1 MKLDDFAIVPVSMK
15 WRQSYWIDPL
25 DIVMF
30 RSEAGVIEMNGGAE
44 SKDGEDER
52 EEETRHYSRLPFKID
67 YKLNRI

>member
-1 MKLDDFAIVPVSMK
+1 MK

-44 SKDGEDER
+44 SKDGDDER
-52 EEETRHYSRLPFKID
+52 EEETRHYSILTFKID
-67 YKLNRI
+67 Y